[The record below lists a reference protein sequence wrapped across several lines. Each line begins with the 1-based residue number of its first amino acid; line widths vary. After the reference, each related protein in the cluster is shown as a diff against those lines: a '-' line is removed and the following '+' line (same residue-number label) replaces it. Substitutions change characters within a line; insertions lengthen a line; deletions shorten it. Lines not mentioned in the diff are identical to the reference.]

1 MTIPAR
7 SKSEASDGAPISS
20 EAALASANAKVDM
33 HAPLVWQ
40 TLKLTKQEYLVW
52 THEPFLYTGSQKEAR
67 LFHTD
72 WLEPLSKTE
81 WYAIPAIWLPVGA
94 LLWKWWL
101 ASPDFSLA
109 GSAVIVAVGV
119 ALWTVI
125 EYAIHRGLF
134 HMDDWIPDH
143 PVVFLLCVHRRQQR
157 EGGGGGGGGGGA
169 PPPPPPPCPWR
180 RHFLLH
186 GIHHKIPMDHKRLV
200 MPPVLFA
207 TLSSTVYSLLTPLAL
222 TVASWAAYHAV
233 FGVVIAC
240 YVAYDMVH
248 YSQHH
253 VRFAPGSYMHA
264 MKQVRAW
271 EGRVGGWWSSMQ
283 NPHTGAGSVRL
294 PTAARRPPH
303 PPPPHSP
310 PQYHMKHHFSGLQHQ
325 GFGITSKLWDAVFGT
340 VLDIEAAKAA
350 GRSGGGV
357 GVGGGR
363 GGGLEAIAKQD

>member
-1 MTIPAR
+1 MASESKTEVMTIPAR

-143 PVVFLLCVHRRQQR
+143 PVVFLL
-157 EGGGGGGGGGGA
+157 
-169 PPPPPPPCPWR
+169 
-180 RHFLLH
+180 HFLLH

-264 MKQVRAW
+264 MKQ
-271 EGRVGGWWSSMQ
+271 
-283 NPHTGAGSVRL
+283 
-294 PTAARRPPH
+294 
-303 PPPPHSP
+303 
-310 PQYHMKHHFSGLQHQ
+310 YHMKHHFSGLQHQ